1 MNKTF
6 LRAYKELL
14 TDHKRTVIVG
24 VLAGF
29 FSAIAP
35 LIAIY
40 FSQEIINRIT
50 QTRDFKSVIHFI
62 IISLMIVFISQVIG
76 GLFSYLFTYESDN
89 AYRQLELKRN
99 LKMTKMEFQY
109 AEDPEIK
116 DMRRKLTIMGFG
128 GAPSMEQ
135 LIFSF
140 KDLVFNL
147 TSIILSI
154 VIIIPI
160 FLSKTNSIYDS
171 PVFLLLF
178 IVIVIIFTII
188 PVKQSQKQNEK
199 LMTVFNKINFANT
212 LFNYIGNLVFK
223 PDAHQEIRL
232 YHQQDLIV
240 DSFGDYK
247 SMESPTN
254 KLMKEILSLYSSVQY
269 IILFFS
275 ILLLGLLYVFLGL
288 KVSQGNMGVGYIIS
302 GGAALTILINVMPVF
317 SEMITQS
324 FSNSAGLDYHYQ
336 YMDLPNQTQVG
347 SIPVEK
353 RLDNQYHLSAK
364 NVSFTYPK
372 TDKEVLKEIDIDFE
386 VGKSYAIVGENG
398 SGKTTFI
405 KLLTRLYDPQIG
417 QIQLNGIDAAKYDS
431 QEYYSLFNV
440 VFQDFDLFSFKLG
453 ETVAASSE
461 VNKEKVIEAFKEV
474 GFYDRYQQL
483 EKGLETSLN
492 KEFDKEGINLSGGE
506 QQKLAIARALYKDG
520 PIFILDEPTAA
531 LDPISEFEIYQQF
544 NQMTQGKTSLI
555 ISHRLSS
562 CRFCDEILVFDQGQI
577 VQRGNHE
584 QLLNQEGKYA
594 QLWNAQAQYYQ
605 EKNIDTSAIGL

>member
-474 GFYDRYQQL
+474 GFYDRYQRL

>member
-364 NVSFTYPK
+364 NVCFTYPK
-372 TDKEVLKEIDIDFE
+372 TEKEVLKDINIDFE

-417 QIQLNGIDAAKYDS
+417 QIQLNGIDATKYDS